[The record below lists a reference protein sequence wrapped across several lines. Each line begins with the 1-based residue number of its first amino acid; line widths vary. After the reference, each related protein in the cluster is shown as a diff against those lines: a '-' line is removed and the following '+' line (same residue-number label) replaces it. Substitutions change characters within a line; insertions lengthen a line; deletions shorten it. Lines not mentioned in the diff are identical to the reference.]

1 MAQFETKGGFATLG
15 TWQLMTDTAHKSGI
29 KVSEFTG
36 ASTAEEVAKDWDGK
50 GNVVIVTGAYA
61 GLGKEATRVLALRG
75 AEVVMAGRSK
85 AKADAAIDE
94 IRKENPGAKLRFMEL
109 DLSSLASV
117 KKFADDFRATGL
129 APNVLVN
136 NAGIMLC
143 PFGLSA
149 DGYEMQFA
157 TNHLGHFL
165 LTRLLLPDL
174 EAAAKASGVQSRVVN
189 LSSHGHHS
197 PYPGGLRFGDLVEPK
212 KEGYDGG
219 MAYGSSKLA
228 NILFTRELDQ
238 KLKDKKSAVVAVC
251 CHPGVV
257 PTELGRHMNS
267 WLWPIVFWILSK
279 ILPSYRT
286 LQQGAASEVY
296 LSTTPEVE
304 GGEYYMDCAIMPT
317 SKEALDKAM
326 ASKLWDVSEDMC
338 KDYVKKW

>member
-1 MAQFETKGGFATLG
+1 MGMWSALR
-15 TWQLMTDTAHKSGI
+15 DTAQASGV
-29 KVSEFTG
+29 KFSEHSG
-36 ASTAEEVAKDWDGK
+36 KPTAEEAAKDWDGNGK
-50 GNVVIVTGAYA
+50 VAIVTGPYA
-61 GLGKEATRVLALRG
+61 GLGKETTRVLALRG

-143 PFGLSA
+143 PYGLSA

-174 EAAAKASGVQSRVVN
+174 EAAANASGVQSRVVTV
-189 LSSHGHHS
+189 SSHAHHF
-197 PYPGGLRFGDLVEPK
+197 PYRGGLRFDDLAKPK
-212 KEGYDGG
+212 AKGYNRSS
-219 MAYGSSKLA
+219 AYGASKLA
-228 NILFTRELDQ
+228 NILFTRELDSR
-238 KLKDKKSAVVAVC
+238 LRGRKSGVTAVC
-251 CHPGVV
+251 SHPGLV
-257 PTELGRHMNS
+257 PTELARNFNPLVLRMAM
-267 WLWPIVFWILSK
+267 WILRK
-279 ILPSYRT
+279 VAPSYREIR
-286 LQQGAASEVY
+286 QGASSQVY
-296 LSTTPEVE
+296 LCTAPKVD

-317 SKEALDKAM
+317 SKQALDREM
-326 ASKLWDVSEDMC
+326 ASKLWGLSEDMC
-338 KDYVKKW
+338 TDYLEKGNSG